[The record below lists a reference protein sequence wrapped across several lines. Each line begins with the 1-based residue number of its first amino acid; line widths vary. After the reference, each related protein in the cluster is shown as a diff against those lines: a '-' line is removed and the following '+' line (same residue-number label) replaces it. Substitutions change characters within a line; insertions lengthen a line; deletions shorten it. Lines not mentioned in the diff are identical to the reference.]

1 MSSPYLSQIHVDR
14 PLTTMSVAYIQSED
28 AFVCGKV
35 FPYVPVDKKS
45 DKYFLYTK
53 DDWFRDDA
61 QLRAPNTESAGG
73 GYDIDNTPSYSC
85 LVYAYHKDVDEQEDA
100 NADVPLNMERDAT
113 RFVTRKLLLRQ
124 EVQWVTNFFSG
135 SLWTGSSTAGDITPG
150 TSAGTGPATWDDP
163 TSTPIEDVQVQQ
175 AAILVN
181 TGFEANTFVLGFQV
195 YQKLIRHPDV
205 IDLIKYG
212 AGPGAPA
219 VANEA
224 ALAKIFSVERV
235 IVSKSVKNTAAKTP
249 GSTTFTGAFTAGKN
263 ALLCYV
269 SKAPGIMEP
278 SSGYTFM
285 WKGVSRGI
293 GTTIGAYR
301 IPWPILGLENVRI
314 EAEIAFA
321 HKLVGA
327 DLGAFFSGAVA

>member
-1 MSSPYLSQIHVDR
+1 MSSPYLSQVHVDR
-14 PLTTMSVAYIQSED
+14 PLSNMSVAYIQD
-28 AFVCGKV
+28 QNMFVSGKA

-45 DKYFLYTK
+45 DRYFLYTK

-73 GYDIDNTPSYSC
+73 GYDIDNTPSYTC
-85 LVYAYHKDVDEQEDA
+85 LVYAYHKDIDEQEET
-100 NADVPLNMERDAT
+100 NSDVPLNAERDAT

-124 EVQWVTNFFSG
+124 EIQWVTDFFATSK
-135 SLWTGSSTAGDITPG
+135 WTGSSTGGDITP
-150 TSAGTGPATWDDP
+150 SPTWDDP
-163 TSTPIEDVQVQQ
+163 SSTPIEDVQAQQ
-175 AAILVN
+175 AAILQN
-181 TGFEANTFVLGFQV
+181 TGFEANTFILGFQV

-212 AGPGAPA
+212 AGPGNPA
-219 VANEA
+219 IANEA

-235 IVSKSVKNTAAKTP
+235 LVSKSVKNTAAKTP
-249 GSTTFTGAFTAGKN
+249 GSTTFTGALTAGKN
-263 ALLCYV
+263 ALICYV
-269 SKAPGIMEP
+269 AGAPSIMEP

-285 WKGVSRGI
+285 WKGISRGI

-301 IPWPILGLENVRI
+301 IPMPWLGLENIRI

-321 HKLVGA
+321 NKLVGA
-327 DLGAFFSGAVA
+327 DLGAFFSACVA

>member
-1 MSSPYLSQIHVDR
+1 MSSPYLSQVHVDR
-14 PLTTMSVAYIQSED
+14 PLTNMSIAYIQDEA
-28 AFVCGKV
+28 AFVCGRV
-35 FPYVPVDKKS
+35 FPVVPVDKKS
-45 DKYFLYTK
+45 DKYFIYTK

-73 GYDIDNTPSYSC
+73 GYDLDNTPSYTC

-124 EVQWVTNFFSG
+124 EVQWVTNFFTTSI
-135 SLWTGSSTAGDITPG
+135 WTGSSTAGDITP
-150 TSAGTGPATWDDP
+150 APTWDDP
-163 TSTPIEDVQVQQ
+163 TSTPIEDVQTQQ
-175 AAILVN
+175 AAILSG
-181 TGFEANTFVLGFQV
+181 TGFEANTLVLGFQV

-219 VANEA
+219 IANEV

-249 GSTTFTGAFTAGKN
+249 GSTTFTGSLTAGKN

-278 SSGYTFM
+278 SSGYSFM
-285 WKGVSRGI
+285 WKGVSRGL
-293 GTTIGAYR
+293 GTTIAAYR
-301 IPWPILGLENVRI
+301 IPMPWLGLENVRV

-321 HKLVGA
+321 NKIVGA
-327 DLGAFFSGAVA
+327 DLGAFFSLCVA